1 MAKANWAVVNPSQG
15 SGNATVNVSSS
26 TPHTGRSARTTVLTI
41 TAANVEAKT
50 VNVTQQGKPAYV
62 DVIDN
67 AAAEK
72 GGQNVTISGKA
83 NSQKLTFSLGTGAL
97 QITLP
102 TKYTAGGVQ
111 TNNGTAI
118 SGDPGA
124 SAEYDF
130 SIVITVPKN
139 DSIGELSRQIIV
151 TDENGKTDTCLLT
164 QTAGDAMLV
173 VSKTAVELAYI
184 GEAVSFD
191 ITSNTSWVIS

>member
-26 TPHTGRSARTTVLTI
+26 ATHTGRSARSTVLTI

-83 NSQKLTFSLGTGAL
+83 NSQKLTFTLGTGSL
-97 QITLP
+97 EITLP
-102 TKYTAGGVQ
+102 TQYTAGGVK

-130 SIVITVPKN
+130 SVVITVPKN
-139 DSIGELSRQIIV
+139 DSIGELSRQIVV

-173 VSKTAVELAYI
+173 VSKTAIELPYT